1 MPQPWQGAAQ
11 PRPTAGIRGPPWM
24 QVYGD
29 CARGGDWGEG
39 GAGRGDY
46 NDVNDDD
53 IRIATNASNS
63 PGVVWGGECRRR
75 GRTGAAFKVKQNNPV
90 EPFWPTH
97 PFCYYYEGT
106 TTGVSFPVLDERTRR
121 DELRVASEE
130 EASR

>member
-29 CARGGDWGEG
+29 YARGGDWGEG

-63 PGVVWGGECRRR
+63 PGVVVGGNA
-75 GRTGAAFKVKQNNPV
+75 GGGA
-90 EPFWPTH
+90 
-97 PFCYYYEGT
+97 
-106 TTGVSFPVLDERTRR
+106 VLV
-121 DELRVASEE
+121 LRSK
-130 EASR
+130 